1 MADFTFSFTHHEDF
15 DNLLTDFGVDVDGL
29 QSDSDTVPDDTVEDE
44 QVYTQSRRSSWEPED
59 EAIHSVPELSHTEP
73 LHTESSHTEPS
84 HPTLHPAAEEFH
96 SRFWYKDYST
106 NRSSSLT
113 ARTCL
118 DLSRSAQS
126 ADEYFLGKEVDPSR
140 ELAPPYLQSP
150 TGDNYQGC
158 DDCETKGPN
167 RSYCNV
173 CSLSFCE
180 SCWNRNPCHRITHP
194 GIPHEKTPRS
204 LAQKTDAVFD
214 PDIKDG
220 PEREELHCKDV
231 LTSWFGINR
240 EDCARPLLQ
249 DYGRF
254 EYLMASMGR
263 TSENSFSH
271 LDTSAR
277 YPSFVSFVG
286 QTGAGKSSLIK
297 LIIDLGAKTNEQFD
311 TPVVSA
317 KGNTYP
323 TSSDVHLY
331 MDPPTSKSDH
341 PILYADCEGLE
352 GGEREPVA
360 ELVKKRATQA
370 DSGASD
376 RYDQP
381 ISERDIIWADEPWR
395 RSRAFAVKELYPRLL
410 YTFSDVI
417 VFVLKNSKQ
426 VSSL

>member
-1 MADFTFSFTHHEDF
+1 MADFTFSFTHSEDI
-15 DNLLTDFGVDVDGL
+15 DNLLTGFGIDADGS
-29 QSDSDTVPDDTVEDE
+29 QSETETIPDDTASVSNQGE
-44 QVYTQSRRSSWEPED
+44 QDHIVSKKSSWVSED
-59 EAIHSVPELSHTEP
+59 DLMHNVPEPSQETTPEEVDSYRCNKGCSTHRSPSPLYRTFDEENLS
-73 LHTESSHTEPS
+73 LPS
-84 HPTLHPAAEEFH
+84 GP
-96 SRFWYKDYST
+96 SI
-106 NRSSSLT
+106 
-113 ARTCL
+113 
-118 DLSRSAQS
+118 AQS
-126 ADEYFLGKEVDPSR
+126 ANDHLLRQESNLGQNPVSLFP
-140 ELAPPYLQSP
+140 QSP
-150 TGDNYQGC
+150 TEDHNQRCG
-158 DDCETKGPN
+158 DCEIQESN
-167 RSYCNV
+167 ISYCNA

-180 SCWNRNPCHRITHP
+180 PCWNRNPCHRMTHR
-194 GIPHEKTPRS
+194 GIPHEKTPKL

-214 PDIKDG
+214 PDIRDG

-231 LTSWFGINR
+231 FTSWFGIHR
-240 EDCARPLLQ
+240 EDTARPLLQ

-254 EYLMASMGR
+254 ESLMATMRQSSDNGFPR
-263 TSENSFSH
+263 S
-271 LDTSAR
+271 DASAR

-317 KGNTYP
+317 KGNTCP

-331 MDPPTSKSDH
+331 MDPPTSTSSH

-360 ELVKKRATQA
+360 ETLKKRTAKA
-370 DSGASD
+370 NPNVFDHPL
-376 RYDQP
+376 QP

-417 VFVLKNSKQ
+417 VFVLRNSKQ
-426 VSSL
+426 VQLYKV